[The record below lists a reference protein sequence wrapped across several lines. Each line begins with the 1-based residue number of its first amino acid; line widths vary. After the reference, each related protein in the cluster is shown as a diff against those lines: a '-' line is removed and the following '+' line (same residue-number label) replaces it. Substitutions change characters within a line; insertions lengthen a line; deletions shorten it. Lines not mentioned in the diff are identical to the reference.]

1 MLHMFE
7 RPLTRIIRDTGWSSF
22 LGMKIPMNIPK
33 PLKYGLGGL
42 ALAAAFFAG
51 DGTVKKYLESTPG
64 AVAAKA
70 MESMQRPGFEL
81 KDLDGKLR
89 NADEWNGQ
97 VMVVNF
103 WATWCPPCRKEM
115 PAFIELQEK
124 YASAGL
130 QFVGIALDDAD
141 KVDDF
146 INTMG
151 VEYPILIGENEAAL
165 VSEAYGN
172 RLGVLPYTVV
182 VDRGGAIIKTYRGE
196 VSKESIEKL
205 INRLL

>member
-1 MLHMFE
+1 
-7 RPLTRIIRDTGWSSF
+7 
-22 LGMKIPMNIPK
+22 MNIPK